1 MYLNFPFDPE
11 INIPG
16 VNVMNSKNMNLGSV
30 ANKQLAIKLE
40 LARDRV
46 GLTLNISVEMIATGS
61 CSAPRKVSS

>member
-1 MYLNFPFDPE
+1 MYLNFPFGPE
-11 INIPG
+11 INIPR

-46 GLTLNISVEMIATGS
+46 GLNISVEMIATGS
-61 CSAPRKVSS
+61 RSAPREVSS